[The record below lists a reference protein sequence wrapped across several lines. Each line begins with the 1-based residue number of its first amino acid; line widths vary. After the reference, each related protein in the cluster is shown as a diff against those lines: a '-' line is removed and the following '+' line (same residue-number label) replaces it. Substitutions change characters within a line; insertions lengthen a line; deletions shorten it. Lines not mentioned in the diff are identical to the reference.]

1 MTVQKTKKLKRIGLL
16 GMAQT
21 PKHSVF
27 RLEKKRHTVDAI
39 RAFLQTIGFA
49 SWDSARLYSPLGGG
63 DMGRPERKY
72 TSTAYDDKYFS
83 IPKGQ
88 YTVDVFFGKELQLAL
103 INLKP
108 IQAHY
113 AAIREDIMGR
123 QSIVSTMISGRRT
136 FKD

>member
-1 MTVQKTKKLKRIGLL
+1 VTVQKTKKLKRIGLL

-88 YTVDVFFGKELQLAL
+88 YTVDVFFGKRTVVLSIYTVDDDREAL
-103 INLKP
+103 KTKLLEFCDLKEAEK
-108 IQAHY
+108 Q
-113 AAIREDIMGR
+113 
-123 QSIVSTMISGRRT
+123 
-136 FKD
+136 

>member
-1 MTVQKTKKLKRIGLL
+1 MVKAKRIVVL

-27 RLEKKRHTVDAI
+27 RLEKKKQTVDTI
-39 RAFLQTIGFA
+39 RAYLQVLGYA
-49 SWDSARLYSPLGGG
+49 SWDTARLYAPLGGG

-88 YTVDVFFGKELQLAL
+88 YQVDVFFGKKTVVLSIYTVDDERDTLKVKLLQLCDV
-103 INLKP
+103 KESET
-108 IQAHY
+108 Q
-113 AAIREDIMGR
+113 
-123 QSIVSTMISGRRT
+123 
-136 FKD
+136 